1 MAWVNSGSAL
11 QAGRRRQLTKS
22 RRVTS
27 ALLICMTSPESEETI
42 ILSKVDADAKAGKTV
57 IWACYAPHHIF
68 AIHDIVMLEEPEH
81 DPAKWNPILPKDDP
95 DWYDKSVVATSWPPI
110 GSHMVYSKRLI
121 TAAPEVARMID
132 RMKLSTA
139 LINEWAF
146 EISVNDR
153 DPLEY
158 AREWVSN
165 NQSEVK
171 GWLGN

>member
-1 MAWVNSGSAL
+1 
-11 QAGRRRQLTKS
+11 
-22 RRVTS
+22 
-27 ALLICMTSPESEETI
+27 
-42 ILSKVDADAKAGKTV
+42 
-57 IWACYAPHHIF
+57 
-68 AIHDIVMLEEPEH
+68 MLEEPEH
-81 DPAKWNPILPKDDP
+81 DSEKWKPILPKDDP
-95 DWYDKSVVATSWPPI
+95 NWYDNSVVATSWPPI

-158 AREWVSN
+158 AMEWVSN